1 MSAGS
6 SSGGAAARRVAIV
19 GAGLSG
25 LSCARALLEAG
36 DAARLF
42 EKSRGVAGRMS
53 TRRGEDW
60 QCDHGAQYFTARDP
74 AFRAEVGRWLDAGV
88 AQRWQPRLRAFGP
101 GAAVR
106 VPDESLERFVGV
118 PGMTAPARRL
128 AEGLPVETS
137 CTVDALARE
146 AAGWRLRCAERG
158 WIDEHF
164 EAVLL
169 AVPAPQ
175 AAALLAGAAAS
186 SRTSPSASGGAVA
199 QDAIVRAAAA
209 FEAVARTAR
218 MRACWA
224 LMLRYPARLELDFD
238 AAFVNEGPLRW
249 VARDAGKPGRAGPET
264 WLLHAEA
271 QWSEAHVDEPSERV
285 APLLVDA
292 FMRLG
297 GAAPAAWTAHRWRFA
312 DTAQPL
318 AAGCAWNPEAGLGL
332 CGDWLAG
339 GKVEGAWTSGQA
351 LARAVLDSLDAAR

>member
-1 MSAGS
+1 MSARPP
-6 SSGGAAARRVAIV
+6 SGGAATGRVAIV

-25 LSCARALLEAG
+25 LSCGRALLEAG
-36 DAARLF
+36 VAPQLF

-53 TRRGEDW
+53 TRRGEGW

-137 CTVDALARE
+137 RTVDALARE
-146 AAGWRLRCAERG
+146 AGFWRLRCAERG
-158 WIDEHF
+158 WIDERF

-169 AVPAPQ
+169 AIPAPQ
-175 AAALLAGAAAS
+175 AAALLAAPVVQGLEV
-186 SRTSPSASGGAVA
+186 PAVA
-199 QDAIVRAAAA
+199 GLA
-209 FEAVARTAR
+209 AVARTAR

-224 LMLRYPARLELDFD
+224 LMLRYRAPLALDFD
-238 AAFVNEGPLRW
+238 AAFVNDGPLRW

-271 QWSEAHVDEPSERV
+271 QWSEAHVDEPPERV

-292 FMRLG
+292 FRRLG
-297 GAAPAAWTAHRWRFA
+297 GAAPAEWTAHRWRYA
-312 DTAQPL
+312 DTAAPL
-318 AAGCAWNPEAGLGL
+318 ETGCAWDAGAGLGL

-339 GKVEGAWTSGQA
+339 GKVEGAWTSGRA
-351 LARAVLDSLDAAR
+351 LARAVLDTLDAAR